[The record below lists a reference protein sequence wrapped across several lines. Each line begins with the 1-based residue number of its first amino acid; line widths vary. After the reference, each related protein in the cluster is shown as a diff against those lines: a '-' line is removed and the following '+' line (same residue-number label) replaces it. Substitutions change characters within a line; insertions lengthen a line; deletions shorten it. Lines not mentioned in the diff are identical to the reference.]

1 MTRAKNSGIERP
13 AKNVESW
20 GAERVFKTP
29 YFAKQ
34 ARATG
39 IGDRELCD
47 SATELRKGPGRPL
60 GGGVW
65 KKRLDKN
72 RQRAIVLS
80 KVGGF
85 WVYVYLFAKKD
96 RENIAPREL
105 KAFKKLSGDYQTAD
119 VGQMLKNGDL
129 HEICKDEQER

>member
-1 MTRAKNSGIERP
+1 MKD
-13 AKNVESW
+13 VESR
-20 GAERVFKTP
+20 GAVRAFKTP

-34 ARATG
+34 AKDAG
-39 IGDRELCD
+39 IGDHDLCD
-47 SATELRKGPGRPL
+47 AVTALQRGQGDPL

-85 WVYVYLFAKKD
+85 WVCVYLFAKKD
-96 RENIAPREL
+96 RENITPKEL
-105 KAFKKLSGDYQTAD
+105 RAFKKLSGDYQTAD
-119 VGQMLKNGDL
+119 VEQMLKNGDL
-129 HEICKDEQER
+129 HEICKDEQDE